1 MSLIKFSDFTTN
13 AIKVTQLKNGKFMR
27 NFYLD
32 YEGGVFELQT
42 PKFLLD
48 WGGVPRKD
56 EYHRT
61 DMADVCGHEVST
73 AHKVYIKNVDA
84 DAPKMETED

>member
-1 MSLIKFSDFTTN
+1 MSLIKFNDFNIN

-42 PKFLLD
+42 PKFL
-48 WGGVPRKD
+48 
-56 EYHRT
+56 
-61 DMADVCGHEVST
+61 
-73 AHKVYIKNVDA
+73 KNNFDLCR
-84 DAPKMETED
+84 